1 MALVLTTTGYL
12 AGLLHEQMFAEGWL
26 LPLTVLAVAAL
37 LSEIAYGV
45 ILIVLGEGGA
55 FWSGFAGK
63 MLPGAIYNI
72 ALAVLIYPWLA
83 RFLRSD
89 RPVTTLRR
97 LA

>member
-1 MALVLTTTGYL
+1 
-12 AGLLHEQMFAEGWL
+12 
-26 LPLTVLAVAAL
+26 VLAVAAL
-37 LSEIAYGV
+37 LSEFAYGV
-45 ILIVLGEGGA
+45 LLTVLGEGGS
-55 FWSGFAGK
+55 FWAGFVGK

-83 RFLRSD
+83 RFLRRE